1 MPPRLAAFLLALA
14 AACATPHPAARPG
27 PATGVVAAPGPDQQ
41 DARAV
46 LLAFAQAVGRGRWA
60 EAWPLLSTRWRT
72 ATSPGRLAAD
82 YRGAGPV
89 AREAGER
96 VVVLLQAGAPLE
108 PAPGGLRLPVG
119 PGRAARLVEEPGG
132 WRVDALE

>member
-1 MPPRLAAFLLALA
+1 MPGPTPRTAVLLLALA
-14 AACATPHPAARPG
+14 SACATPGPAPGAPAPAAAEGGRE
-27 PATGVVAAPGPDQQ
+27 VLLRF
-41 DARAV
+41 ARAV
-46 LLAFAQAVGRGRWA
+46 EGGRWE
-60 EAWPLLSTRWRT
+60 EAWPLLSARWRS

-96 VVVLLQAGAPLE
+96 VVSLLTAGAVLH
-108 PAPGGLRLPVG
+108 AGPGRLVLPVG
-119 PGRAARLVEEPGG
+119 AGREARLVEEPGG